1 MLCVVRSVTEHL
13 NRVTP
18 AARQRSGVRHKEL
31 ALHMQIHRIRHT
43 RGFTV
48 LPNAILQDRR
58 LSYTARG
65 LLADLLS
72 RPDGWSEDSRRMA
85 DSSPQGR
92 IAVAKALRELAAFG
106 YYRVVKT
113 RRADGTF
120 VSEAH
125 VYDSPHTVAPAPRIP
140 GPGRPPV
147 GVAGANPVKDV
158 GKTPSLPAQRS
169 QVDAVPGTRT
179 VRRWGMPAMGPA
191 TVGSPETSVTAPDGP
206 VSGVSGAVAMLYG
219 AIAPEPRL
227 RLGAPEAAVL
237 APLVEAWLE
246 RGYGHSDLADALLG
260 GLPERVHSVQA
271 LLRDRLTRK
280 LPPPREPAIAA
291 KPRWTHECA
300 TCARPTADPGICRAC
315 AGLGACPDETERA
328 QTAARG
334 IAQVRAALLGR
345 RSGPLTAAAA
355 SAASRA

>member
-1 MLCVVRSVTEHL
+1 
-13 NRVTP
+13 
-18 AARQRSGVRHKEL
+18 
-31 ALHMQIHRIRHT
+31 MQIHRIRHT

-48 LPNAILQDRR
+48 LPNKILQDRR

-106 YYRVVKT
+106 YYRVIKN

-125 VYDSPHTVAPAPRIP
+125 VHDTPRTATPAPRIP
-140 GPGRPPV
+140 GPGRPTV

-169 QVDAVPGTRT
+169 HADATRGTHA
-179 VRRWGMPAMGPA
+179 VRRWDMPATGPTPVSSA
-191 TVGSPETSVTAPDGP
+191 EAGATAPDGP
-206 VSGVSGAVAMLYG
+206 VSGVSGAVAVLYRV
-219 AIAPEPRL
+219 IAPESRL
-227 RLGAPEAAVL
+227 RLGVPEAAAL

-280 LPPPREPAIAA
+280 LPPPREPAVAV

-315 AGLGACPDETERA
+315 AGLDACPDNTERA
-328 QTAARG
+328 QTAVRG
-334 IAQVRAALLGR
+334 IAQVRAALLR
-345 RSGPLTAAAA
+345 HLPGPPTAAGTD
-355 SAASRA
+355 SRAGTGPPVTPMGGSLGSGSTA

>member
-1 MLCVVRSVTEHL
+1 
-13 NRVTP
+13 
-18 AARQRSGVRHKEL
+18 
-31 ALHMQIHRIRHT
+31 MQIHRIRHT

-106 YYRVVKT
+106 YYRVIKT
-113 RRADGTF
+113 RRTDGTF

-125 VYDSPHTVAPAPRIP
+125 VHDTPQTAKPAPRIP
-140 GPGRPPV
+140 GPGQPTA
-147 GVAGANPVKDV
+147 GIAGANPVKNV

-169 QVDAVPGTRT
+169 HTDTVRGTHTARLRETPATAPVPAGPADSAVRDAVALLYR
-179 VRRWGMPAMGPA
+179 V
-191 TVGSPETSVTAPDGP
+191 VG
-206 VSGVSGAVAMLYG
+206 
-219 AIAPEPRL
+219 PEPRL
-227 RLGAPEAAVL
+227 RLGAPEAIGL

-246 RGYGHSDLADALLG
+246 RGYGQHDLTDALLN
-260 GLPERVHSVQA
+260 GLPKRVHSVQS

-280 LPPPREPAIAA
+280 LPPPREPAVAA

-315 AGLGACPDETERA
+315 AGLGAHTDGTERA

-334 IAQVRAALLGR
+334 IAQVRAALLGQ
-345 RSGPLTAAAA
+345 RSVPLTAAAA
-355 SAASRA
+355 STASRV